1 MLGFDYSVGAHE
13 MHHRNPG
20 CNMAQYWMYLDRI
33 MGTYRDY
40 TPPALGA
47 TKKEA

>member
-1 MLGFDYSVGAHE
+1 
-13 MHHRNPG
+13 
-20 CNMAQYWMYLDRI
+20 MAQYWMYLDRI

-40 TPPALGA
+40 TPPARGA